1 MTMWIL
7 AYNDHLADVGFGLDM
22 TFESVFIA
30 TLFFADLAVPSESLE
45 TFRLLLVCDGFGG
58 SSFGAGHRVVEL
70 SEFVD
75 LDCEQVSMRWRLWLS
90 LIVVCEF
97 IDDLSAR
104 VFLFLLQITKSVFLP
119 VLNQYLVSRET
130 NAIE

>member
-104 VFLFLLQITKSVFLP
+104 VFFFTSNYKKRVFASAQP
-119 VLNQYLVSRET
+119 ISS
-130 NAIE
+130 IS

>member
-30 TLFFADLAVPSESLE
+30 TLFFADLEVPSESLE

-90 LIVVCEF
+90 LNRNF
-97 IDDLSAR
+97 MALDR
-104 VFLFLLQITKSVFLP
+104 FLHP
-119 VLNQYLVSRET
+119 GG
-130 NAIE
+130 